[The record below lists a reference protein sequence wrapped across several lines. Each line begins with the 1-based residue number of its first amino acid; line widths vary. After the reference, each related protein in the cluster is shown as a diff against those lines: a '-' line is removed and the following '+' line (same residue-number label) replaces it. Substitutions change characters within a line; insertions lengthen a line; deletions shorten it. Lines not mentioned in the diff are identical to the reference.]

1 MTGASISG
9 LAAGTYTY
17 NYTDALPAHAFS
29 GSLPLLNQV
38 LQWWQILIHV
48 DMSCAGSNN
57 GQALASVLSGGTT
70 PYSYAWSGGQP
81 NSPSVTG
88 LSAGPISVTITDG
101 SGCTATASGNI
112 TGPPTLTLSITKV
125 DDSCYQANHG
135 SATAIVGGGN
145 GGYTYDWSN
154 NIPGQTNY
162 NLGAGTYTVTVTDSK
177 GCTITGSTTI
187 AQPASGLS
195 NSITKQDVNCFGISS
210 GSITTNVSGGT
221 PTYTYT
227 WSPGYRFRAAPTG
240 LASGTYLLNGFR

>member
-29 GSLPLLNQV
+29 GSITITQPGAAMVADINT
-38 LQWWQILIHV
+38 V

-101 SGCTATASGNI
+101 FGMYCNRLREYYRPSY
-112 TGPPTLTLSITKV
+112 PYPF
-125 DDSCYQANHG
+125 
-135 SATAIVGGGN
+135 
-145 GGYTYDWSN
+145 
-154 NIPGQTNY
+154 NY
-162 NLGAGTYTVTVTDSK
+162 KS
-177 GCTITGSTTI
+177 
-187 AQPASGLS
+187 
-195 NSITKQDVNCFGISS
+195 
-210 GSITTNVSGGT
+210 
-221 PTYTYT
+221 
-227 WSPGYRFRAAPTG
+227 R
-240 LASGTYLLNGFR
+240 